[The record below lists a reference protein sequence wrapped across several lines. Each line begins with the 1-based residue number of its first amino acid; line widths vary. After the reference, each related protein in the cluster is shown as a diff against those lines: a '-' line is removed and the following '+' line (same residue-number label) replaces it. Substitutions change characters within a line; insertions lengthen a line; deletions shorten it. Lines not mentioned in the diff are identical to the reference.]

1 MRYGKI
7 YYGALGLAAVLLLIG
22 LVMDGPLAIW
32 TGLGK
37 IVTTEN
43 ALITDYIQLAG
54 PGAAF
59 ANAAIVILITA
70 ALYRLSGDP
79 LNGSSLVGLGLMAGF
94 SLFGKNFLNIWPIL
108 LGTWLYARS
117 RKEPFAK
124 YISVSLLATALAP
137 MVSYIALDNG
147 FGNLFSGIVV
157 GIVIGFIMPPLCA
170 YTFRIQNGMNL
181 YNVGFACGLL
191 AMLFVPVMTALGAD
205 PTLNYHWAEGYNVLF
220 GGLLGAACVGFVLA
234 GLFLCHRPPW
244 AAWAGYRR
252 LLKTSGRAPSDY
264 LRMFGTGPVLINMGI
279 NGLIG
284 LAFLLLLGGDLN
296 GPTLGG
302 LFTIM
307 GFSAFGKHAGNII
320 PVMAGVTAGGFFFQ
334 GGMESGSLQ
343 LAVLFCTAMA
353 PIAGYFGWQYGVLAG
368 FLHSVVVLST
378 GSPVAGM
385 NLYNNG
391 FSAGLIAI
399 VLYPTIIAIARHRK
413 AVIQEEDYFDTF
425 EHDEP
430 QLPAPKHG
438 ELSEER
444 EGS

>member
-1 MRYGKI
+1 MPPSS
-7 YYGALGLAAVLLLIG
+7 LG
-22 LVMDGPLAIW
+22 
-32 TGLGK
+32 GLG
-37 IVTTEN
+37 
-43 ALITDYIQLAG
+43 
-54 PGAAF
+54 
-59 ANAAIVILITA
+59 
-70 ALYRLSGDP
+70 
-79 LNGSSLVGLGLMAGF
+79 
-94 SLFGKNFLNIWPIL
+94 
-108 LGTWLYARS
+108 
-117 RKEPFAK
+117 
-124 YISVSLLATALAP
+124 
-137 MVSYIALDNG
+137 
-147 FGNLFSGIVV
+147 
-157 GIVIGFIMPPLCA
+157 
-170 YTFRIQNGMNL
+170 
-181 YNVGFACGLL
+181 
-191 AMLFVPVMTALGAD
+191 
-205 PTLNYHWAEGYNVLF
+205 
-220 GGLLGAACVGFVLA
+220 
-234 GLFLCHRPPW
+234 
-244 AAWAGYRR
+244 R

-264 LRMFGTGPVLINMGI
+264 LRMFGMGPVLINMGI

-302 LFTIM
+302 IFTIM

-320 PVMAGVTAGGFFFQ
+320 PVMAGVAAGGFFFQ
-334 GGMESGSLQ
+334 GGLESGSLQ

-353 PIAGYFGWQYGVLAG
+353 PIAGYFGWQYGILAG

-444 EGS
+444 ENT